1 MGVCDIGW
9 RLGKSYI
16 IDQGRMVMNLVFV
29 NVVNNL
35 NSGVMKAS
43 GLIISYKEGNYAY
56 SAQDTR

>member
-9 RLGKSYI
+9 RLGKRYI
-16 IDQGRMVMNLVFV
+16 IDQCRMVVNLVYV
-29 NVVNNL
+29 HVVNNH

-56 SAQDTR
+56 SAQYT

>member
-16 IDQGRMVMNLVFV
+16 IDQGRMVVNLVFV
-29 NVVNNL
+29 NVVNNH

-43 GLIISYKEGNYAY
+43 GLIINYKEGNYAY
-56 SAQDTR
+56 